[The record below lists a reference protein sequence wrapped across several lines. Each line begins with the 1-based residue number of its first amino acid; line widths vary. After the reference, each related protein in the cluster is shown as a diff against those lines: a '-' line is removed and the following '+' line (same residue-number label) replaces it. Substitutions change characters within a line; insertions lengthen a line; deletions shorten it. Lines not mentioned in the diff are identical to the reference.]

1 MPVEAAPKFLP
12 FLDEF
17 TDKTLEDSYRRDFQP
32 EAYRLF
38 VLGCVLATIAYV
50 SFSVNDFR
58 LAATLQ
64 EGLFL
69 AASRIVAVAGLAL
82 LVMLLRRVSTW
93 IFDLGALCSLVVIG
107 VAQLLIESTRPADYL
122 SHIGLDVMFVVSIYL
137 VVPIPLRLQAVA
149 ALCFSAG
156 VMGVFLFL
164 RPEADPLNSVSVP
177 LSLVLANIIGAFGA
191 CRHARFRRMKF
202 LLMQREQQTSNT
214 LEQALAEVRT
224 LSGLLCVCAWCRKIR
239 DDKDQWVNMETYVA
253 ANTDASFSHGLCPE
267 CFERERDKVVAR
279 IT

>member
-17 TDKTLEDSYRRDFQP
+17 ADKTLEDSYRRDFQP
-32 EAYRLF
+32 EAHRLLL
-38 VLGCVLATIAYV
+38 LGIGLAMLAYIT
-50 SFSVNDFR
+50 FALNDIQ
-58 LAATLQ
+58 Q
-64 EGLFL
+64 E
-69 AASRIVAVAGLAL
+69 SISIVALRLGAISGLAL
-82 LVMLLRRVSTW
+82 LALLLRRVSAW
-93 IFDLGALCSLVVIG
+93 LFNLGALVSLVVIG
-107 VAQLLIESTRPADYL
+107 VPQLLIESTRPPDYL
-122 SHIGLDVMFVVSIYL
+122 SHIGLDVMFIVSVYL
-137 VVPIPLRLQAVA
+137 VAPIPLRLQAAA
-149 ALCFSAG
+149 ALAFSAG
-156 VMGVFLFL
+156 VMGIFLFL
-164 RPEADPLNSVSVP
+164 RPEADPLNTVTVP
-177 LSLVLANIIGAFGA
+177 LSLLLANIIGAMGA
-191 CRHARFRRMKF
+191 CRHARFRRLKF
-202 LLMQREQQTSNT
+202 LLMQHQQQTSAE